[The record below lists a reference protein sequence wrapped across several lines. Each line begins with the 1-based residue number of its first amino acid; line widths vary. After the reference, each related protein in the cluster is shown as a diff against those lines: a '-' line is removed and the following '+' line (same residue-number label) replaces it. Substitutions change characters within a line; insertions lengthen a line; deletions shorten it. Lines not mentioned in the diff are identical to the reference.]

1 MVASCSGPREG
12 ADCRRARFVQEGVGM
27 SVIKPRTRGK
37 CLVKFGTRLDQ
48 ENQET
53 LYAYA
58 TFLGESTEYVLN
70 QLIDIVL
77 ARDKEFVAWRAEH
90 PQSCVPRPVGRSRGD
105 ARHAERTV
113 GPSLGSTI
121 PLSIS

>member
-1 MVASCSGPREG
+1 VKAL
-12 ADCRRARFVQEGVGM
+12 AAAARIFVLEGVGM

-37 CLVKFGTRLDQ
+37 RLVKFGTRLDQ

-58 TFLGESTEYVLN
+58 AFLGESTEYVLN

-77 ARDKEFVAWRAEH
+77 ARDKEFVAWRTEH
-90 PQSCVPRPVGRSRGD
+90 PQSCVPSPVGRRRHD
-105 ARHAERTV
+105 AH
-113 GPSLGSTI
+113 PSARATAQRLESTGA
-121 PLSIS
+121 LSVS

>member
-1 MVASCSGPREG
+1 
-12 ADCRRARFVQEGVGM
+12 M

-37 CLVKFGTRLDQ
+37 RLVKHRTRLDE

-58 TFLGESTEYVLN
+58 AFLDESTEYVLN

-77 ARDKEFVAWRAEH
+77 SRDKDFARWRADH
-90 PQSCVPRPVGRSRGD
+90 AQSFVPRPAPK
-105 ARHAERTV
+105 ARIPARRPQTAVESAPRT
-113 GPSLGSTI
+113 PSMATVS
-121 PLSIS
+121 

>member
-1 MVASCSGPREG
+1 MVASWSGLREG
-12 ADCRRARFVQEGVGM
+12 TDCRRAHVVLEGVGM

-90 PQSCVPRPVGRSRGD
+90 PQSCVPRPVVRPR
-105 ARHAERTV
+105 AAAPHPERTV
-113 GPSLGSTI
+113 GPSLGSTV

>member
-1 MVASCSGPREG
+1 
-12 ADCRRARFVQEGVGM
+12 M

-37 CLVKFGTRLDQ
+37 RLVKHSLRLDE

-58 TFLGESTEYVLN
+58 HFLGESTEYVLN

-77 ARDKEFVAWRAEH
+77 AKDKEFVRWRTDH
-90 PQSCVPRPVGRSRGD
+90 PQSCVPRPVVRRRSD
-105 ARHAERTV
+105 AH
-113 GPSLGSTI
+113 GPETTTARPLGS
-121 PLSIS
+121 LSVRSAS

>member
-1 MVASCSGPREG
+1 
-12 ADCRRARFVQEGVGM
+12 M

-37 CLVKFGTRLDQ
+37 RLVKFGTRLDQ

-58 TFLGESTEYVLN
+58 AFLGESTEYVLN
-70 QLIDIVL
+70 QLIDRVL

-90 PQSCVPRPVGRSRGD
+90 PQSCVPSPVSRRRHD
-105 ARHAERTV
+105 ARPSARATV
-113 GPSLGSTI
+113 QRLESTGA
-121 PLSIS
+121 ISVS

>member
-1 MVASCSGPREG
+1 
-12 ADCRRARFVQEGVGM
+12 M

-37 CLVKFGTRLDQ
+37 RLVKFGTRLDQ

-58 TFLGESTEYVLN
+58 AFLGESTEYVLN
-70 QLIDIVL
+70 QLIDRVL

-90 PQSCVPRPVGRSRGD
+90 PQSCVPSPVARRCRATRNSHMPGPPVGPPPRVRHRRGWQ
-105 ARHAERTV
+105 
-113 GPSLGSTI
+113 SC
-121 PLSIS
+121 

>member
-1 MVASCSGPREG
+1 
-12 ADCRRARFVQEGVGM
+12 M

-37 CLVKFGTRLDQ
+37 RLVKFGTRLDQ

-58 TFLGESTEYVLN
+58 AFLGESTEYVLN

-77 ARDKEFVAWRAEH
+77 ARDKEFVAWRAAH
-90 PQSCVPRPVGRSRGD
+90 PQSAIFRKRRPAAAANVPAPPDACRRHSRY
-105 ARHAERTV
+105 
-113 GPSLGSTI
+113 
-121 PLSIS
+121 